1 MALYKYHYIELDT
14 KRSPRISL
22 QNIVAGETGNVFW
35 ITFSNNNEI
44 VDMSEK
50 SDGEF
55 LYRVS
60 LRIRSNLG
68 VRRQDSDDPDGGIT
82 FIEAQTGD
90 HGKIHIL
97 LSADAYTSGKNR
109 CVLEIYSKRVEE
121 DDTLI
126 CSAEWTFSAEENP
139 TGENKGLVYPMMAY
153 YEQLAKSW
161 ATGGTGKREG
171 EDIDNAMYFKTLAE
185 QAVRGGI
192 IDPTFATWLN
202 AHLSDFLS
210 AISGDADKWLAE
222 HITNLSNP
230 PLDTSLSLSN
240 AAAPANLLGFL
251 VNYLGA
257 SVYRSDKKTATTTY
271 NAIIKS
277 NGNIEASTSSSAHLS
292 IYPVD
297 ANKLYVLYGLSVRVP
312 STATALAVYS
322 TSLFDGETTLTG
334 NTIVVPSTTA
344 ATLTNYNVT
353 FRPTSDGYIYIYSY
367 GNYNALELYDG
378 VYRSTTLDNI
388 SVSIKPSESY
398 DVSFDDIFNKY
409 ESAFIDDF
417 TARESFVDADHP
429 YTILGSDADAPTI
442 TTGTG
447 ATRTGA
453 SGMATLAYSRTFDSF
468 PYICLIGRVA
478 SAAQIVKVF
487 DDSNSLTAGA
497 ISIGVNG
504 GVMYNGDTYGNIHI
518 NAAYVVLVINSD
530 SVTVYDDSG
539 IEVRIPVSYTSDKP
553 MNIALGFGA
562 NVDRLFGYGSFVEFV
577 KRPMQTLDFNRCVAL
592 NEGADSLSSAKSV
605 IRFTHGIWSNNSA
618 VATVYYKPSDNP
630 YMESV
635 QGLSN
640 NPCIK
645 CVCDYSE
652 DNGYRTEIGITPV
665 KGSLK
670 GKIGGLQRFR
680 TSADYYMASA
690 DNPGTNDFYTYIFQ
704 LHDANFAV
712 QGWRDGPP
720 FTLRV
725 YNGKLSAHVCYIDN
739 GAVPQGD
746 NVHTVNSYDLCDW
759 EMDKW
764 HHIEVEARIGW
775 RNVLAPR
782 LIVRVDG
789 IERLNIETPLGYNI
803 VSSGGYVNTHF
814 GNYVPQWH
822 DAAYTTKHSEVIV
835 TNIRWEGTQNV
846 N

>member
-22 QNIVAGETGNVFW
+22 QNIVAGETGNRLI
-35 ITFSNNNEI
+35 ITVKNNGET

-50 SDGEF
+50 EDGEYI
-55 LYRVS
+55 YRVC
-60 LRIRSNLG
+60 LVIKSNLG
-68 VRRQDSDDPDGGIT
+68 VRRQDSATENSGIT
-82 FIEAQTGD
+82 FIEAATGD
-90 HGKIHIL
+90 HGKVNIL
-97 LSADAYTSGKNR
+97 LSKDSFTAGKNR
-109 CVLEIYSKRVEE
+109 ARLEIYSTRSEE
-121 DDTLI
+121 NDTLI
-126 CSAEWTFSAEENP
+126 VSAEWTFDAEGADEGDNVGVATP
-139 TGENKGLVYPMMAY
+139 LLVL
-153 YEQLAKSW
+153 YEKLAESW
-161 ATGGTGKREG
+161 AHGGTGKREG
-171 EDIDNAMYFKTLAE
+171 EETDNAMYFKTLAE
-185 QAVRGGI
+185 QAVQGGI

-210 AISGDADKWLAE
+210 AISGDADEWLSE
-222 HITNLSNP
+222 HITNPSNP

-271 NAIIKS
+271 NAIIKA
-277 NGNIEASTSSSAHLS
+277 NGNVEASTSSNAHLS
-292 IYPVD
+292 IYPVE
-297 ANKLYVLYGLSVRVP
+297 ANKLYVLYGLSVRVS

-322 TSLFDGETTLTG
+322 TSLFDGETALTG
-334 NTIVVPSTTA
+334 NTVIVPSTTA
-344 ATLTNYNVT
+344 NVATDYNVT
-353 FRPTSDGYIYIYSY
+353 FRPTADGYVYIYSY

-378 VYRSTTLDNI
+378 VYRSSTLDNI
-388 SVSIKPSESY
+388 SVSTKPSESY
-398 DVSFDDIFNKY
+398 DVSFADIFDKY
-409 ESAFIDDF
+409 ESSFIDDF
-417 TARESFVDADHP
+417 TARESFVDTDHP

-442 TTGTG
+442 TTGIG

-453 SGMATLAYSRTFDSF
+453 SGMATLAYSRTFESF
-468 PYICLIGRVA
+468 PYICLIGRVPNA
-478 SAAQIVKVF
+478 SQIIKVF
-487 DDSNSLTAGA
+487 DDSNGLTAGA
-497 ISIGVNG
+497 ISITANG
-504 GVMYNGDTYGNIHI
+504 GVMYNGDTYGYIHV
-518 NAAYVVLVINSD
+518 NAAYVVFVINSD

-562 NVDRLFGYGSFVEFV
+562 NADRLFGYGSFVEFV
-577 KRPMQTLDFNRCVAL
+577 KRPMQTLDYNRCVAL
-592 NEGADSLSSAKSV
+592 NEDADSASAVKTV
-605 IRFTHGIWSNNSA
+605 IRFTHGIWDNGA
-618 VATVYYKPSDNP
+618 VATTYNKPSANP
-630 YMESV
+630 YMETV

-645 CVCDYSE
+645 CICDYAE
-652 DNGYRTEIGITPV
+652 DNGYRTEIGITPI

-670 GKIGGLQRFR
+670 GKLGGLQRFR
-680 TSADYYMASA
+680 ASADYFMASA
-690 DNPGTNDFYTYIFQ
+690 DNPGVNDFYTYIFQ
-704 LHDANFAV
+704 FHDANFAV
-712 QGWRDGPP
+712 QGWNDGPP
-720 FTLRV
+720 LTLRV

-764 HHIEVEARIGW
+764 HHVEVEARIGW

-789 IERLNIETPLGYNI
+789 REVLNVTTPVGYNI

-814 GNYVPQWH
+814 GNYCPQWH
-822 DAAYTTKHSEVIV
+822 DSASTAKHSEVIV